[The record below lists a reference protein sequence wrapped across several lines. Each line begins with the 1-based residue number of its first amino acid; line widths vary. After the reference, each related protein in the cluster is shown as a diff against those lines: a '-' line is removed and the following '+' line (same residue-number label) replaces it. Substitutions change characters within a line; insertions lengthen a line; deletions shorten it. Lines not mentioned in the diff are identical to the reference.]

1 MRAPPG
7 LRPDRRS
14 GPQQARLYPFF
25 RTSRM
30 HELLLQYGL
39 FLAKAV
45 TLIGGFI
52 AIVAV
57 VAGLIRE
64 GRQQVGE
71 RLEVKNIN
79 ERLKRMGEIL
89 NLDLLDDAEHKR
101 EEKRL
106 KAEDKA
112 RRKAEKQGQSK
123 PRPRLFVLDFDGDVE
138 ASQVAALREEISALL
153 QVARPDDAVM
163 LRLESGGGVVHGYGL
178 AASQLS
184 RIKASGHRLIVSVD
198 KVAASG
204 GYLMACVADEIIA
217 APFAVLG
224 SIGVV
229 AQMPNF
235 HRLLNKH
242 EIDVELHT
250 AGEYK
255 RTLTVFGENTDAAR
269 AKFKQELEEIH
280 GLFKSF
286 VQDNRSQLAI
296 ERVATGEHWYG
307 SQALALGLVDRL
319 QTSDDYLLAQIKDR
333 DVFEIRFRVKRGLR
347 EQLLSTLTRIT
358 GLRAL
363 TAPTPAAM
371 MQTLSPL
378 QASRLESGR

>member
-1 MRAPPG
+1 MQ
-7 LRPDRRS
+7 D
-14 GPQQARLYPFF
+14 F
-25 RTSRM
+25 
-30 HELLLQYGL
+30 LLQYGL
-39 FLAKAV
+39 FLAKSL

-57 VAGLIRE
+57 IAGLIRD

-89 NLDLLDDAEHKR
+89 NLDLLDEAEHKR

-112 RRKAEKQGQSK
+112 RRKAEKHGEIK

-138 ASQVAALREEISALL
+138 ASQVSALREEISALL
-153 QVARPDDAVM
+153 QVARPDDAVL
-163 LRLESGGGVVHGYGL
+163 LRLESGGGIVHGYGL

-184 RIKASGHRLIVSVD
+184 RIKAHGHRLIVSVD

-204 GYLMACVADEIIA
+204 GYLMACVADDIIA

-286 VQDNRSQLAI
+286 VHDNRSQLAI

-307 SQALALGLVDRL
+307 SQALALGLVDTI

-333 DVFEIRFRVKRGLR
+333 DVFEIRYRVKRGLR
-347 EQLLSTLTRIT
+347 EQLLSTLTRIS

-363 TAPTPAAM
+363 AAPTPAAM

-378 QASRLESGR
+378 TASRMESRK